1 MRLNLNCS
9 VASTLTALFLISQ
22 SPAVLGQGTSV
33 KVVQPKRGEIL
44 RNVTLPANIAANQ
57 QVTLYAKVA
66 GYLKSIA
73 VDKGD
78 VVEKGSVL
86 AEIEAPELVADAA
99 KYKAEAAIAE
109 LDSKRIGDAQKK
121 APDLIVAQNVDTAK
135 ARVEVAKA
143 NLQRA
148 DTLLQ
153 FTKVTAPFAGVIT
166 RRFVDPGA
174 FVPSATSGSAAQN
187 AAIVTL
193 VDLKT
198 VRVQVAVP
206 EPEVA
211 LIKKGLPV
219 KITADGLPGKSFQ
232 GTISRFS
239 QALDEVSK
247 TMLAE
252 IDLANESGELRPGMY
267 ATSKIGVEKHS
278 DALLV
283 PVEAVLVE
291 KMGSS
296 VFTIVDGKAKK
307 TPVKTG
313 FNDGTFVEIVD
324 GFSGNEPII
333 VVGKMALAD
342 KQPVTVTEAK

>member
-1 MRLNLNCS
+1 M
-9 VASTLTALFLISQ
+9 
-22 SPAVLGQGTSV
+22 GQGTSV

-44 RNVTLPANIAANQ
+44 RNVTLPANVTANQ

-66 GYLKSIA
+66 GYLKNIA

-78 VVEKGSVL
+78 AVEKGSVL

-109 LDSKRIGDAQKK
+109 LDAKRIGDAQKK

-135 ARVEVAKA
+135 ARLEVAKA

-153 FTKVTAPFAGVIT
+153 FTKVTAPFSGVIT

-219 KITADGLPGKSFQ
+219 KITVDGLPGKSFQ

-267 ATSKIGVEKHS
+267 ATTKIGVEKHT

-291 KMGSS
+291 KIGSS
-296 VFTIVDGKAKK
+296 VFTVADGKAKK
-307 TPVKTG
+307 TAVKTG
-313 FNDGTFVEIVD
+313 FNDGAFVEIVD

-333 VVGKMALAD
+333 AVGKMTLAD